1 MKLEAGKRYVTKSG
15 WITPPMEVD
24 SASEGTL
31 SVFCGTDDLKCGIGV
46 HSWSRE
52 GRYFSQMGDQADIVE
67 EYVEGVILED
77 DPITWQFL
85 SEVGFEV
92 EPSNTLFHWKSAP
105 DVKLELIGCESLSGV
120 RCVCFIGRKT
130 QLKIEN
136 RKDVRDLVR
145 LLQKGV

>member
-1 MKLEAGKRYVTKSG
+1 MDE
-15 WITPPMEVD
+15 
-24 SASEGTL
+24 
-31 SVFCGTDDLKCGIGV
+31 
-46 HSWSRE
+46 
-52 GRYFSQMGDQADIVE
+52 
-67 EYVEGVILED
+67 
-77 DPITWQFL
+77 PITWQFL

-92 EPSNTLFHWKSAP
+92 EPNNTLFHWPTAP
-105 DVKLELIGCESLSGV
+105 DVKLELVHEGCSPDV